1 MCNNVNIENGM
12 NMSGGV
18 LVDVCSDVNI
28 GKDRSTSEDVPA
40 GMRSDV
46 CNDVSTKNDVN
57 RSGCVVDVWKDVDL
71 KRM

>member
-1 MCNNVNIENGM
+1 MNDENGM

-28 GKDRSTSEDVPA
+28 GNDSSTSEGVPA
-40 GMRSDV
+40 GMCSDV
-46 CNDVSTKNDVN
+46 CNDVSTKNDVKA
-57 RSGCVVDVWKDVDL
+57 VWWLMYGMMLTL